1 MHSLAGRTIISAH
14 TSTSEI
20 FIFIKTSICI
30 NSNDKFIV
38 PTSDTS
44 IPQYAKIQKPRY
56 MLFVFNIL
64 SFCKISNSSNDGGSN
79 LVWHGLRFGKNYREY
94 CNKQALICNK
104 LRTVSKIG
112 GDTGTFR
119 KIWATEQ
126 LYTVWVWMI
135 ASRTLHLAV
144 FEGKLWGR
152 KQKSQSVWLA

>member
-64 SFCKISNSSNDGGSN
+64 SFCKISNSSNDGSSH
-79 LVWHGLRFGKNYREY
+79 LVWYGLLVGTKRQKY
-94 CNKQALICNK
+94 CNKDLLICNK
-104 LRTVSKIG
+104 LCAVSNFG
-112 GDTGTFR
+112 GDTAGFP
-119 KIWATEQ
+119 KI
-126 LYTVWVWMI
+126 
-135 ASRTLHLAV
+135 
-144 FEGKLWGR
+144 
-152 KQKSQSVWLA
+152 

>member
-64 SFCKISNSSNDGGSN
+64 SFCKISNSSNDGGSY
-79 LVWHGLRFGKNYREY
+79 LGWCGLWGGTKCRKY

-104 LRTVSKIG
+104 LRSVSKIG
-112 GDTGTFR
+112 VDTPSHKASVFVKLRRDKSAVQAQVLSKKSEQQSSFIHFR
-119 KIWATEQ
+119 
-126 LYTVWVWMI
+126 
-135 ASRTLHLAV
+135 R
-144 FEGKLWGR
+144 GR
-152 KQKSQSVWLA
+152 